1 MKTANRTLIIVG
13 TLAIAGLVWIFYTA
27 YLML

>member
-13 TLAIAGLVWIFYTA
+13 TLALGGLVWIFYTA
-27 YLML
+27 FLML